1 MLWRLRF
8 LGGVFRGV
16 TRRRSWA
23 PSAATPGPTGENKA
37 QVTPRYCPAT
47 PVVSRLWVLRLMKRI
62 GDTECLLSVPPNRIE
77 SQKECARGW
86 PSGPRGAWC
95 WCCCCCCGGPG
106 VSALRLG
113 AGCQLAT
120 IGLPPQ
126 SPAHHPNALVLVLMA
141 LLLPLSCCGGR
152 THLPWP
158 SWARRSARSRVQREA
173 ASALPWLCAVRP
185 ALRNLPGQEAA
196 LRQRR
201 GRV

>member
-141 LLLPLSCCGGR
+141 LLLPL
-152 THLPWP
+152 L
-158 SWARRSARSRVQREA
+158 RRQNPLALALLGAEVGPVQGAARSSQCTAV
-173 ASALPWLCAVRP
+173 AVRGATGTAEP
-185 ALRNLPGQEAA
+185 SRT
-196 LRQRR
+196 
-201 GRV
+201 